1 MMATFPF
8 CLTGVRVL
16 RSRVAPQRRKLT
28 QSAFGV
34 LRPRIS
40 QRGKS
45 SGIKF
50 ALPYSSISVLDQLG
64 ALNAE
69 ITTAAY
75 CLRHYGNITIPEDEL
90 NLHLTTYSKLSP
102 SVLKTKIDELEVKR
116 DQLRAEA
123 RDEIRRLQEQ
133 IEIMS
138 RKLSQMLL

>member
-1 MMATFPF
+1 M
-8 CLTGVRVL
+8 
-16 RSRVAPQRRKLT
+16 
-28 QSAFGV
+28 
-34 LRPRIS
+34 
-40 QRGKS
+40 
-45 SGIKF
+45 
-50 ALPYSSISVLDQLG
+50 
-64 ALNAE
+64 
-69 ITTAAY
+69 
-75 CLRHYGNITIPEDEL
+75 TIPEDEL